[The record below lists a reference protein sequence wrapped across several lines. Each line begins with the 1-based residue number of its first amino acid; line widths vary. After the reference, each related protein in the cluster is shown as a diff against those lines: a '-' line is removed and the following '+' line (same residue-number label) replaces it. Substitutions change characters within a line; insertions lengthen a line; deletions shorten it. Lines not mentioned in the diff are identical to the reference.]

1 MIREVEL
8 TSQGASAPMSA
19 FTPIRARRA
28 CRMLKKCYVDQM
40 EDREVLVAVA
50 GGHWHNPDWAEYK
63 YIDFGNADGTPV
75 STIRVRARG
84 TGRITVRLDRCEE
97 IASVEINSE
106 DFMQFSAPCK
116 SVRGVHPLWLF
127 LEGDMVIEEFVFE

>member
-1 MIREVEL
+1 M
-8 TSQGASAPMSA
+8 M
-19 FTPIRARRA
+19 
-28 CRMLKKCYVDQM
+28 KKCYVDQI
-40 EDREVLVAVA
+40 EDREVLVTKA

-63 YIDFGNADGTPV
+63 YINFDTADGGAV
-75 STIRVRARG
+75 SFFRVLARG
-84 TGRITVRLDRCEE
+84 TGKITVRLDRCEE